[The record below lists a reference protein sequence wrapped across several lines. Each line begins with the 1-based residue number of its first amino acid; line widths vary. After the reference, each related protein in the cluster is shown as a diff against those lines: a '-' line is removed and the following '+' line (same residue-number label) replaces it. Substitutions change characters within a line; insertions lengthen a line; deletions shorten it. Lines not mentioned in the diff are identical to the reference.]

1 MDNGFRPETAE
12 QVREAVAW
20 AASEDA
26 PLEILGR
33 GSKRGLGR
41 PLQTQHGLD
50 LSGLSGIT
58 LYEPEELILRALTG
72 TPLKEIEAALDERN
86 QQLAFEPADLGPLLG
101 QAPGAASFGGMLA
114 CNLAGPRRI
123 KAGAARDHFLGLAA
137 VSGRGE
143 TFKAGGR
150 VVKNV
155 TGYDLCKLLAGSYG
169 TLAVMTEATIKVLPA
184 PEKTR
189 SVLIFG
195 LDDARAVEALSRA
208 LGSSYDVSGAAHL
221 PAAVASRSGVSYA
234 RDAGGAVTAVRVEGT
249 ELSVTERAAAL
260 RRDLGDFGATEE
272 LHSRNS
278 AALWAEVRDVQP
290 LIGAG
295 ERVVWR
301 ISTPPTAGPAIT
313 ARLAGDRSA
322 EAYYDWGGGLIWLA
336 VDAAGDGGAAALREA
351 VAETGGHATMIRG
364 PESLRATVPVFEP
377 LAPAKAALSERLKD
391 SFDPRRILNPG
402 RMYAGV

>member
-1 MDNGFRPETAE
+1 MDNGFRPDSAE
-12 QVREAVAW
+12 QVREAVTW
-20 AASEDA
+20 AAGEEA
-26 PLEILGR
+26 PLEVLGR

-58 LYEPEELILRALTG
+58 LYEPEELVLRARTG

-101 QAPGAASFGGMLA
+101 KAPGEGSFGGMLA

-123 KAGAARDHFLGLAA
+123 KAGAARDHFLGLEA

-143 TFKAGGR
+143 TFKSGGR

-169 TLAVMTEATIKVLPA
+169 TLAVMTEATVKVLPA

-189 SVLIFG
+189 SVLVFG
-195 LDDARAVEALSRA
+195 LDDTRAVKALSRA
-208 LGSSYDVSGAAHL
+208 LGSSHDVSGAAHL
-221 PAAVASRSGVSYA
+221 PAVVASRSGVSYV
-234 RDAGGAVTAVRVEGT
+234 RDAGGAVTVVRVEGT

-260 RRDLGDFGATEE
+260 RREMAEFGETEE

-278 AALWAEVRDVQP
+278 GSLWAEVRDVAP
-290 LIGAG
+290 LIGTG
-295 ERVVWR
+295 ERIVWR
-301 ISTPPTAGPAIT
+301 VSVPPTAGPAIA
-313 ARLAGDRSA
+313 ARVAGDGSA
-322 EAYYDWGGGLIWLA
+322 YAYYDWGGGLVWLA
-336 VDAAGDGGAAALREA
+336 VDAAEDGGAAALREA
-351 VAETGGHATMIRG
+351 VAENGGHATLIRG
-364 PESLRATVPVFEP
+364 PENLRATVPVFQP
-377 LAPAKAALSERLKD
+377 QAPAKAALSERLKD